1 MTAWSAF
8 INYTPYGWKHSATA
22 RLPRRA
28 RAPCTHALLPQM
40 NRLLQPV
47 KADEE
52 ARAQALQAEAQFR
65 SIAIMNY
72 KRCLQVR
79 GLGVWGCNPRCG

>member
-1 MTAWSAF
+1 
-8 INYTPYGWKHSATA
+8 
-22 RLPRRA
+22 
-28 RAPCTHALLPQM
+28 M